1 MPRRKL
7 GFLLIALL
15 VVFYPL
21 IIRDSYLVYV
31 MNRSLIH
38 AMIAMGLVTQ
48 VGFAGQ
54 ISLASSRALAF
65 FNLLVAS
72 TASSSP
78 AP

>member
-54 ISLASSRALAF
+54 ISWAMRPF
-65 FNLLVAS
+65 
-72 TASSSP
+72 TASVRILRP
-78 AP
+78 